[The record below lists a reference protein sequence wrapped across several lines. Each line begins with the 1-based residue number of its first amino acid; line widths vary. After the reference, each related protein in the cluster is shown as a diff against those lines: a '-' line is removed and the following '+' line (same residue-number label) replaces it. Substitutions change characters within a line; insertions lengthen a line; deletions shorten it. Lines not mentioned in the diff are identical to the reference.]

1 MSISKIKKFIQG
13 TDGAVLATT
22 AIGLVLAVGFLA
34 LSIDLGHL
42 CVAKAELQRAADAGA
57 LAGAKGL
64 LAIPPGTTGPVEI
77 SPDCNRAFTYANK
90 VVQDNTTDGHTLAL
104 PDSDVIFGKWDST
117 TKSFDAIGCSNPN
130 LVNAIKVVTRKDSTA
145 NSPVLFDFSGAMP
158 GGSWSKDVSASSIVL
173 TGYAGHAPEGAR
185 AFPLAVDADKV
196 PPDNTPFQIH
206 LNPTPGD
213 AGCWHAYKDNSSSTR
228 DTRDYIDGTA
238 PSPDLKVGDL
248 INVKEGV
255 ADSALQE
262 VAKQLATLAKEG
274 KTYDVLVPVIPADS
288 SHSGWQPV
296 EGFASLRITE
306 VSATGGDK
314 YVQGYIVPNYV
325 APGVEPGG
333 PNFGTLAG
341 IPKMV
346 Q

>member
-1 MSISKIKKFIQG
+1 MLIHKIFKLMRR
-13 TDGAVLATT
+13 TEGAVAAMT
-22 AIGLVLAVGFLA
+22 AIGLVAATGFIAV
-34 LSIDLGHL
+34 SIDLGHL
-42 CVAKAELQRAADAGA
+42 YVAKNELQRAADAGA
-57 LAGAKGL
+57 LAAAKGL

-77 SPDCNRAFTYANK
+77 NPDCGRALSFSRK
-90 VVQDNTTDGHTLAL
+90 VVQDNHTDGATLAL
-104 PDSDVIFGKWDST
+104 VDSDVIFGKWDAT
-117 TKSFDAIGCSNPN
+117 ARSFDAVGCSNPN
-130 LVNAIKVVTRKDSTA
+130 QVNAIKVITRKDSTA
-145 NSPVLFDFSGAMP
+145 NSPVLFDFSGMMS
-158 GGSWSKDVSASSIVL
+158 GGIRSQDLTASSVAL

-213 AGCWHAYKDNSSSTR
+213 EGCWHSYKDSSSSTSN
-228 DTRDYIDGTA
+228 TRDYIDGTL
-238 PSPDLKVGDL
+238 PSPALQVGDQ

-255 ADSALQE
+255 ADSALKE
-262 VAKQLATLAKEG
+262 VAKQFTLLANQG

-288 SHSGWQPV
+288 SHSGWQPI
-296 EGFASLRITE
+296 EGFATLRITDVNAHGE
-306 VSATGGDK
+306 DK
-314 YVQGYIVPNYV
+314 YVQGYVVPNYI

>member
-1 MSISKIKKFIQG
+1 MLINKISKFIRRTEG
-13 TDGAVLATT
+13 SVIAIT
-22 AIGLVLAVGFLA
+22 ALGLLVAVGFLA

-42 CVAKAELQRAADAGA
+42 YVVKNELQRAADAGA

-77 SPDCNRAFTYANK
+77 NPDCARALSYTQR
-90 VVQDNTTDGHTLAL
+90 VVDHNNTDGATLAL
-104 PDSDVIFGKWDST
+104 LDSDVMFGTWDASA
-117 TKSFDAIGCSNPN
+117 KSFDAIGCSNPN
-130 LVNAIKVVTRKDSTA
+130 LVNAVKVVTRKDSTA
-145 NSPVLFDFSGAMP
+145 NGPVLFNFSGVVP
-158 GGSWSKDVSASSIVL
+158 GGILNQKLSASSVVL

-185 AFPLAVDADKV
+185 AFPLAVDANKV
-196 PPDNTPFQIH
+196 PPNNTPFQIH

-213 AGCWHAYKDNSSSTR
+213 EGCWHSYKDNSSSTA
-228 DTRDYIDGTA
+228 DTRDYIDGTK
-238 PSPDLKVGDL
+238 PTPDLKIGDL

-255 ADSALQE
+255 ADSAVKE
-262 VAKQLATLAKEG
+262 VAKQLDLLTKEG

-288 SHSGWQPV
+288 SHSGWQPI

-314 YVQGYIVPNYV
+314 YIQGHIVPDYV

>member
-1 MSISKIKKFIQG
+1 MLIHKIFKFMRR
-13 TDGAVLATT
+13 TEGAVAAMT
-22 AIGLVLAVGFLA
+22 AIGLVAATAFIA

-42 CVAKAELQRAADAGA
+42 YVAKNELQRAADAGA
-57 LAGAKGL
+57 LAGARGL

-77 SPDCNRAFTYANK
+77 NPDCARALAFTNR
-90 VVQDNTTDGHTLAL
+90 VVQENHTDGAALAL
-104 PDSDVIFGKWDST
+104 PESDVIFGKWDAT
-117 TKSFDAIGCSNPN
+117 AKSFEAIGCSNPH
-130 LVNAIKVVTRKDSTA
+130 LVTAVKVITRKDSTA
-145 NSPVLFDFSGAMP
+145 NNPVLFDFSGVMT
-158 GGSWSKDVSASSIVL
+158 GGAKSQDLSASSVAL
-173 TGYAGHAPEGAR
+173 TGYAGSAPEGAR
-185 AFPLAVDADKV
+185 AFPMAVDADKV
-196 PPDNTPFQIH
+196 PPNNTPFQIH

-213 AGCWHAYKDNSSSTR
+213 EGCWHSYKDNSSSTS
-228 DTRDYIDGTA
+228 DTRAYIDGTLA
-238 PSPDLKVGDL
+238 SPALKVGDL

-262 VAKQLATLAKEG
+262 VAKKLAELTKQG

-288 SHSGWQPV
+288 SHSGWQPI
-296 EGFASLRITE
+296 EGFATLRITD
-306 VSATGGDK
+306 VSPKADDK
-314 YVQGYIVPNYV
+314 FVQGYIVPNYV

>member
-1 MSISKIKKFIQG
+1 MFIKKISKFIRG
-13 TDGAVLATT
+13 TEGAVAAMT
-22 AIGLVLAVGFLA
+22 AIGLVFAVGFLA

-42 CVAKAELQRAADAGA
+42 YVAKSELQRAADAGA

-77 SPDCNRAFTYANK
+77 NPDCSRALSYTNR
-90 VVQDNTTDGHTLAL
+90 VVQDNRTDGATLAL
-104 PDSDVIFGKWDST
+104 LESDVIFGKWDST
-117 TKSFDAIGCSNPN
+117 SKSFEAIGCSNPN
-130 LVNAIKVVTRKDSTA
+130 LVNAVKVITRKDNTA
-145 NSPVLFDFSGAMP
+145 NNPVLFDFSGLMS
-158 GGSWSKDVSASSIVL
+158 GGNTKQNVTASSTVL
-173 TGYAGHAPEGAR
+173 TGYAGYAPEGAK
-185 AFPLAVDADKV
+185 AFPLAVDADRV
-196 PPDNTPFQIH
+196 PPNNTPFKIH

-213 AGCWHAYKDNSSSTR
+213 EGCWHSYKDNSSSTSN
-228 DTRDYIDGTA
+228 TRDYIDGTL
-238 PSPDLKVGDL
+238 PSPALAIGDQ

-255 ADSALQE
+255 ADSAVQE
-262 VAKQLATLAKEG
+262 VAKQLAELTRQG

-288 SHSGWQPV
+288 SHSGWQPI

-306 VSATGGDK
+306 VIATGGDK
-314 YVQGYIVPNYV
+314 YIQGHIVPNYV